1 MHLLLLKIIDFYEH
15 GGIDY
20 RGTLRAFVTNIT
32 GGEVQGGS
40 TITQQLA
47 KNAFL
52 TQERTITRKIKEA
65 FPS

>member
-1 MHLLLLKIIDFYEH
+1 MPLLLLKIIDFYEH

-47 KNAFL
+47 KNAFPDPG
-52 TQERTITRKIKEA
+52 TYHHQKD
-65 FPS
+65 